1 MGHLSGSS
9 LAAWVLKVSLGSNSC
24 YSVSS
29 TMILNIVFILN
40 TVFVIGIM
48 ITVTITVNVTPGQP
62 DLTCIAMLIHRRL
75 KFK

>member
-1 MGHLSGSS
+1 
-9 LAAWVLKVSLGSNSC
+9 
-24 YSVSS
+24 
-29 TMILNIVFILN
+29 MILNIVIILN
-40 TVFVIGIM
+40 TGFVIGIM